1 MQTSSIVPKRTNCFS
16 CVTRSILKCRQMLLI
31 VKVVLIKKLEQQLI
45 SVLLVM
51 ELFVFGKLTHIRNQ
65 L

>member
-1 MQTSSIVPKRTNCFS
+1 
-16 CVTRSILKCRQMLLI
+16 MLLI
-31 VKVVLIKKLEQQLI
+31 VKVVLIKKLEKQQLI

-51 ELFVFGKLTHIRNQ
+51 ELFVFGKLIHIRNQ

>member
-1 MQTSSIVPKRTNCFS
+1 
-16 CVTRSILKCRQMLLI
+16 MLLI
-31 VKVVLIKKLEQQLI
+31 VKVVLIKKLEKQQLI